1 MAQMVVRP
9 RPIAPFHGGC
19 QDHWRLT
26 SDADLVSEGSARLHR
41 ACCCFDRS
49 YGARLRGDVFAKFAR
64 RLPGN
69 LAKGQSKGAVKG
81 VAESQCDIRDR
92 IRSIRQQHLRPL
104 HAPLKKMSLR
114 WNSKGLLEGSTEM
127 MLAQPSEPSKRDE
140 RYSLV

>member
-49 YGARLRGDVFAKFAR
+49 YGARLRWCLTGPGFASDVFAKFAR

-69 LAKGQSKGAVKG
+69 LAKGQGKGAVKG

-92 IRSIRQQHLRPL
+92 IHSIRQQHLRPL

-114 WNSKGLLEGSTEM
+114 WNSEGLLEGSTEM
-127 MLAQPSEPSKRDE
+127 MLA
-140 RYSLV
+140 

>member
-19 QDHWRLT
+19 QDNWRLT
-26 SDADLVSEGSARLHR
+26 SDADLVSEGTDSTAPAVVLTVLTGPGF
-41 ACCCFDRS
+41 A
-49 YGARLRGDVFAKFAR
+49 GDVFAKFAR

-69 LAKGQSKGAVKG
+69 LAKGQGKGAVKG

-127 MLAQPSEPSKRDE
+127 MLA
-140 RYSLV
+140 